1 MGIINFLIIV
11 FDNLASNCYRDFGNR
26 NDVEQDYIFVLGIL
40 FGIINGS
47 CRLMWGY
54 LMDRFGF
61 KPLMLI
67 ISFIEI
73 SIAASFYFIVKINI
87 LYFICV
93 LLISLCIGGHFS
105 MLAPLFNKVYGV
117 GIGPQTYGICGIFIG
132 LANLTGPLLCIFF
145 LDDKSDFLIAF
156 LIAGS
161 IIIIKI
167 VCLILFDENEK
178 YNFDELEGNN
188 DLGKIERESTKIERK
203 N

>member
-1 MGIINFLIIV
+1 MV
-11 FDNLASNCYRDFGNR
+11 SNCYRDFGNR
-26 NDVEQDYIFVLGIL
+26 NEVDQDYIFVLGIL
-40 FGIINGS
+40 FGIVNGS

-61 KPLMLI
+61 KPLMLT

-73 SIAASFYFIVKINI
+73 SIATSFYFIVKINI

-93 LLISLCIGGHFS
+93 LLIALCIGGHFS

-117 GIGPQTYGICGIFIG
+117 AICPQTYGICGFFIG
-132 LANLTGPLLCIFF
+132 LANLTGPLLCAFF
-145 LDDKSDFLIAF
+145 LEEKSDFLVAF

-161 IIIIKI
+161 FIIIKI
-167 VCLILFDENEK
+167 VCLILFDESEK
-178 YNFDELEGNN
+178 YNFKEIEDNN
-188 DLGKIERESTKIERK
+188 DLGKIERESTTIEEK